1 MERTNKIVGGRDI
14 PGSSKDIEN
23 ALLLNFGF
31 KSTGRRGK
39 KRSQFSVKKAGRPY
53 KTVHPERPRNMAAN
67 EVSNEAV
74 VVFPYEDD
82 GREGNTKIVEAV
94 SCEDDEII
102 VPYPHLG

>member
-53 KTVHPERPRNMAAN
+53 KIVHQGIPIKMATN
-67 EVSNEAV
+67 
-74 VVFPYEDD
+74 
-82 GREGNTKIVEAV
+82 
-94 SCEDDEII
+94 
-102 VPYPHLG
+102 